1 MDRVLRAI
9 LRTELAF
16 FIRKVFATISPGETY
31 LHNWRDAIAH
41 QLMRVHAGEGRR
53 LLINQPPRSLKSIC
67 VSVAY
72 VAWLLGHDP
81 TRRVIVASYSG
92 DFAAEL
98 HRQFRMVVG
107 SEWYAALFPTLR
119 WAKETGLELI
129 TAQGGSR
136 FATSVGGTLT
146 GRGADLII
154 VDDPLNAN
162 EVHSEPARKRVIDW
176 YGGALV
182 SRLNDKQTGSIVAVM
197 QRLHEDDLAGHLVRQ
212 GGWDHLDMPAI
223 ALDDEIIELG
233 HGKTHVRRSGDV
245 LHPER
250 ESREALEAIKA
261 EVGSLLFSAQYQQR
275 PVPVEGNLIRRSWFL
290 AYDSLPASPSRTK
303 IVQSWDVA
311 MMTGGQNDYSA
322 CTTWLTHK
330 NDAYLLH
337 VYRGRL
343 EYPELRRKVIA
354 LATEHRATT
363 VLIEN
368 AGPGMNLL
376 QDLRAA
382 MPQGMTRPIGVKPE
396 GSKVDRMAA
405 QSAKIEAGHVHLP
418 NSAPWLGDFLTEL
431 LSFPNGRHDDQV
443 DSVSQFLRWLQND
456 AYNQISFVAP
466 ILITR
471 ADMGLPPLHI
481 DWSCR
486 H

>member
-1 MDRVLRAI
+1 MAAHSSRASMTSKRAQSLR
-9 LRTELAF
+9 
-16 FIRKVFATISPGETY
+16 SC
-31 LHNWRDAIAH
+31 DACT
-41 QLMRVHAGEGRR
+41 
-53 LLINQPPRSLKSIC
+53 K
-67 VSVAY
+67 
-72 VAWLLGHDP
+72 
-81 TRRVIVASYSG
+81 T
-92 DFAAEL
+92 
-98 HRQFRMVVG
+98 
-107 SEWYAALFPTLR
+107 TLP
-119 WAKETGLELI
+119 
-129 TAQGGSR
+129 
-136 FATSVGGTLT
+136 ATSCDRAVG
-146 GRGADLII
+146 II
-154 VDDPLNAN
+154 
-162 EVHSEPARKRVIDW
+162 
-176 YGGALV
+176 
-182 SRLNDKQTGSIVAVM
+182 
-197 QRLHEDDLAGHLVRQ
+197 
-212 GGWDHLDMPAI
+212 LDMPAME
-223 ALDDEIIELG
+223 DEIIELG
-233 HGKTHVRRSGDV
+233 HEKSHARRSGDV

-275 PVPVEGNLIRRSWFL
+275 PVPVEGNLIRRSWFR
-290 AYDSLPASPSRTK
+290 AYDNLPASPSWTR

-343 EYPELRRKVIA
+343 EYPELRRKVIG
-354 LATEHRATT
+354 LAAEHRATT

-418 NSAPWLGDFLTEL
+418 NSAAWLGEFLTEL

-471 ADMGLPPLHI
+471 ADMGLPPHI

>member
-1 MDRVLRAI
+1 MAAHSSRASMTSK
-9 LRTELAF
+9 RA
-16 FIRKVFATISPGETY
+16 
-31 LHNWRDAIAH
+31 
-41 QLMRVHAGEGRR
+41 
-53 LLINQPPRSLKSIC
+53 RSLRSC
-67 VSVAY
+67 SAC
-72 VAWLLGHDP
+72 
-81 TRRVIVASYSG
+81 TRTI
-92 DFAAEL
+92 L
-98 HRQFRMVVG
+98 
-107 SEWYAALFPTLR
+107 P
-119 WAKETGLELI
+119 
-129 TAQGGSR
+129 
-136 FATSVGGTLT
+136 ATSCDKAVG
-146 GRGADLII
+146 II
-154 VDDPLNAN
+154 WTCLR
-162 EVHSEPARKRVIDW
+162 SRWRTRS
-176 YGGALV
+176 
-182 SRLNDKQTGSIVAVM
+182 SRLGTARRMCAGAAMSSIPSA
-197 QRLHEDDLAGHLVRQ
+197 RAGT
-212 GGWDHLDMPAI
+212 PS
-223 ALDDEIIELG
+223 
-233 HGKTHVRRSGDV
+233 RRSK
-245 LHPER
+245 R
-250 ESREALEAIKA
+250 K
-261 EVGSLLFSAQYQQR
+261 SAACCSQQR

-290 AYDSLPASPSRTK
+290 AYDKLPASPSRTK

-343 EYPELRRKVIA
+343 EYPELRRKVIG
-354 LATEHRATT
+354 LAAEHHATT

-382 MPQGMTRPIGVKPE
+382 MPRGMTRPIGVKPE

-418 NSAPWLGDFLTEL
+418 NSAAWLGEFLTEL

-443 DSVSQFLRWLQND
+443 DSVSQFLRWLQNN

>member
-1 MDRVLRAI
+1 M
-9 LRTELAF
+9 
-16 FIRKVFATISPGETY
+16 
-31 LHNWRDAIAH
+31 
-41 QLMRVHAGEGRR
+41 
-53 LLINQPPRSLKSIC
+53 
-67 VSVAY
+67 
-72 VAWLLGHDP
+72 
-81 TRRVIVASYSG
+81 
-92 DFAAEL
+92 
-98 HRQFRMVVG
+98 
-107 SEWYAALFPTLR
+107 
-119 WAKETGLELI
+119 
-129 TAQGGSR
+129 
-136 FATSVGGTLT
+136 
-146 GRGADLII
+146 
-154 VDDPLNAN
+154 
-162 EVHSEPARKRVIDW
+162 
-176 YGGALV
+176 
-182 SRLNDKQTGSIVAVM
+182 
-197 QRLHEDDLAGHLVRQ
+197 
-212 GGWDHLDMPAI
+212 
-223 ALDDEIIELG
+223 
-233 HGKTHVRRSGDV
+233 
-245 LHPER
+245 
-250 ESREALEAIKA
+250 
-261 EVGSLLFSAQYQQR
+261 
-275 PVPVEGNLIRRSWFL
+275 
-290 AYDSLPASPSRTK
+290 
-303 IVQSWDVA
+303 QSWDVA

-343 EYPELRRKVIA
+343 EYPELRRKVIC
-354 LATEHRATT
+354 LAAEHGATT

-418 NSAPWLGDFLTEL
+418 NSAPWLGEFLTEL

-466 ILITR
+466 ILISR